1 MRLCFRNVAALVWLI
16 KFMRA
21 RLFLNKLGMS
31 TMTEHKTY
39 RQSETVLDET
49 RKLHES
55 FDNLI
60 AEIDRATK
68 YLRILT
74 ATSVVTSIIIILV

>member
-1 MRLCFRNVAALVWLI
+1 
-16 KFMRA
+16 
-21 RLFLNKLGMS
+21 
-31 TMTEHKTY
+31 MTEHKTY